1 MHARALE
8 EASGRLRQTTR
19 TIRDGT
25 VLTVAMTLL
34 AAGLFPVSR
43 PLASALAIAAVLE
56 ALVLGVLFMRRR
68 QLLEH
73 LALVPAAYEI
83 PEVAQYGRKATGR
96 RERERIAEAFG
107 RILADGVGRP
117 VLWLP
122 ERVAALE
129 LELRAVSEAL
139 RAAGSTVQ
147 PLTMIACR
155 QLVTNP
161 VRSALY
167 NPDLPI
173 EDVRT
178 RLQAIT
184 RTLRMT
190 ERESA

>member
-19 TIRDGT
+19 AIRDGT
-25 VLTVAMTLL
+25 VLAVAMTLL
-34 AAGLFPVSR
+34 AAGVVPVSR
-43 PLASALAIAAVLE
+43 PLGSALAIAAVVE
-56 ALVLGVLFMRRR
+56 GVVLGVVFMRRR
-68 QLLEH
+68 QLLEQ

-83 PEVAQYGRKATGR
+83 PAVAAYGRKATRR
-96 RERERIAEAFG
+96 RERERMAEAFG
-107 RILADGVGRP
+107 RILGDGVGRP

-129 LELRAVSEAL
+129 AELRAVSDVL
-139 RAAGSTVQ
+139 RTAESTAQ
-147 PLTMIACR
+147 PLAMIECR

-161 VRSALY
+161 VKSGLY

-184 RTLRMT
+184 RTLAP
-190 ERESA
+190 ERERA

>member
-8 EASGRLRQTTR
+8 EASGRLRQTTQA
-19 TIRDGT
+19 IRDGT
-25 VLTVAMTLL
+25 VLTAAMTLL
-34 AAGLFPVSR
+34 AVGVVPVSR
-43 PLASALAIAAVLE
+43 PLGSALAIAAVVQ
-56 ALVLGVLFMRRR
+56 AVVLGVLFMRRR

-83 PEVAQYGRKATGR
+83 PDVAQYGRKATRR
-96 RERERIAEAFG
+96 RERERMAEAFG
-107 RILADGVGRP
+107 RILDDEVGRP

-129 LELRAVSEAL
+129 IELRAVSEAL
-139 RAAGSTVQ
+139 RTAGPTVQ

-161 VRSALY
+161 VRSGLY
-167 NPDLPI
+167 NPNLPI

-184 RTLRMT
+184 RTLAG
-190 ERESA
+190 ERKSA

>member
-1 MHARALE
+1 
-8 EASGRLRQTTR
+8 
-19 TIRDGT
+19 
-25 VLTVAMTLL
+25 VVMTFL
-34 AAGLFPVSR
+34 AAGVVPVSR
-43 PLASALAIAAVLE
+43 PLGSALAIAAVVQ
-56 ALVLGVLFMRRR
+56 AIVLGVWLMRRR
-68 QLLEH
+68 QLLEQ

-83 PEVAQYGRKATGR
+83 PDVDQYGRKATRR
-96 RERERIAEAFG
+96 RERERMAEAFG
-107 RILADGVGRP
+107 RILDDGVGRP

-129 LELRAVSEAL
+129 IELRAVSEAL
-139 RAAGSTVQ
+139 RTAGPTVQ

-161 VRSALY
+161 VRSGLY
-167 NPDLPI
+167 NPNLPI

-184 RTLRMT
+184 RTLAA

>member
-19 TIRDGT
+19 AIRDGA

-34 AAGLFPVSR
+34 AAGLLSVSR
-43 PLASALAIAAVLE
+43 PLGSALAIAAVLE
-56 ALVLGVLFMRRR
+56 AVVLGVLIMRRR
-68 QLLEH
+68 QQLEH

-83 PEVAQYGRKATGR
+83 PDVAQYGRKATRR
-96 RERERIAEAFG
+96 RERERMAEAFG
-107 RILADGVGRP
+107 RILGDGVGRP

-139 RAAGSTVQ
+139 RTAGSAVQ
-147 PLTMIACR
+147 PPTIIACR
-155 QLVTNP
+155 QLLTNP
-161 VRSALY
+161 VKSGLY
-167 NPDLPI
+167 NPNLPI

-178 RLQAIT
+178 RLQAIN
-184 RTLRMT
+184 RTLAA
-190 ERESA
+190 ERERA

>member
-19 TIRDGT
+19 GIRDGAVIT
-25 VLTVAMTLL
+25 AAMPLL
-34 AAGLFPVSR
+34 AAGLL
-43 PLASALAIAAVLE
+43 PLSPPLGSALAIAAVLQAVVLG
-56 ALVLGVLFMRRR
+56 ALVMRRR

-83 PEVAQYGRKATGR
+83 PDVAQYGRKATRR
-96 RERERIAEAFG
+96 RERERTADAF
-107 RILADGVGRP
+107 REILGDGVGGP

-129 LELRAVSEAL
+129 LELRTVSEAL
-139 RAAGSTVQ
+139 RTAGSAVQ
-147 PLTMIACR
+147 PTTMIACR

-161 VRSALY
+161 VRSGLY

-173 EDVRT
+173 EDLRT
-178 RLQAIT
+178 RLQAIN
-184 RTLRMT
+184 RTLAADR
-190 ERESA
+190 ERA

>member
-19 TIRDGT
+19 AIRDGT
-25 VLTVAMTLL
+25 VLTAAMTLL
-34 AAGLFPVSR
+34 AAGVVPVSR
-43 PLASALAIAAVLE
+43 PLGSALGIAAIVE
-56 ALVLGVLFMRRR
+56 AVVLGVLFMRRR

-83 PEVAQYGRKATGR
+83 PDVAQYGRKATLR
-96 RERERIAEAFG
+96 RERERMAEAFG
-107 RILADGVGRP
+107 RLLADGVGHP

-129 LELRAVSEAL
+129 TELRAVSEAL
-139 RAAGSTVQ
+139 RTAGAPVQ
-147 PLTMIACR
+147 PLAMIACR

-161 VRSALY
+161 VRSGLY

-173 EDVRT
+173 EDVRR
-178 RLQAIT
+178 RLHAIT
-184 RTLRMT
+184 RTLAD
-190 ERESA
+190 ERERA